1 MRLTQSRAL
10 RSGLPLLGAAL
21 LPKSRSGTYCEIAG
35 KLLTES
41 IHVAGAKTLSL
52 RSREST
58 HVISRSRESV
68 LCESIHVAGAK
79 TPQNMPIHDEIG
91 LLAL

>member
-1 MRLTQSRAL
+1 MLIHSRGNQYNDDPRARESVHL
-10 RSGLPLLGAAL
+10 DANDVS
-21 LPKSRSGTYCEIAG
+21 
-35 KLLTES
+35 ES

-52 RSREST
+52 RSRESA

-68 LCESIHVAGAK
+68 LCESIHVAGTK

>member
-1 MRLTQSRAL
+1 MLIHIRGNQYSDDPRARESAHL
-10 RSGLPLLGAAL
+10 DANDVS
-21 LPKSRSGTYCEIAG
+21 
-35 KLLTES
+35 ES